1 MKDIL
6 TILETAQRR
15 YDGYELS
22 FSDQTQ
28 TVLAILRA
36 KDVLARTRK
45 AKSNRWHLLLAA
57 ALVVAY
63 EDEHDLFVST
73 RSGQNLYRAGV
84 TTRLT
89 QWLDSC
95 AENDLLLTKSP
106 TNKADGRL
114 SLGEILTYYLAQPA
128 TV

>member
-6 TILETAQRR
+6 AILETAQKR

-22 FSDQTQ
+22 FRDQTQ

-45 AKSNRWHLLLAA
+45 AQSNKWHTLLAA

-73 RSGQNLYRAGV
+73 RRSENLYRAGV

-95 AENDLLLTKSP
+95 VENDLLVSQSP
-106 TNKADGRL
+106 TKKADGRL
-114 SLGEILTYYLAQPA
+114 ALGEILTYYLSRPA
-128 TV
+128 TS

>member
-6 TILETAQRR
+6 TILETAQKR

-22 FSDQTQ
+22 FRDQTQ
-28 TVLAILRA
+28 TVLSILRA

-45 AKSNRWHLLLAA
+45 AQSNKWHTLLAA

-73 RSGQNLYRAGV
+73 RRSENLYRAGV

-95 AENDLLLTKSP
+95 VENDLLVSQSP
-106 TNKADGRL
+106 TKKADGRL
-114 SLGEILTYYLAQPA
+114 ALGEILTYYLAQPA
-128 TV
+128 AA

>member
-1 MKDIL
+1 MKDII
-6 TILETAQRR
+6 TILETAQKR

-22 FSDQTQ
+22 FRDQTQ
-28 TVLAILRA
+28 TVLSILRA
-36 KDVLARTRK
+36 KEVLARTRK
-45 AKSNRWHLLLAA
+45 AQSNKWHTLLAA

-73 RSGQNLYRAGV
+73 RRAQNLYRAGV

-95 AENDLLLTKSP
+95 VENDLLVTSSP

-114 SLGEILTYYLAQPA
+114 ALGEILTYYLARPA
-128 TV
+128 RS

>member
-22 FSDQTQ
+22 FRDQTQ
-28 TVLAILRA
+28 TVLSILRA

-45 AKSNRWHLLLAA
+45 AKSNRWHTLLAA

-63 EDEHDLFVST
+63 EDEHDLYVST
-73 RSGQNLYRAGV
+73 CRAQNLYRAGV

-89 QWLDSC
+89 QWLDAC
-95 AENDLLLTKSP
+95 VQNDLLITKLP

-128 TV
+128 AA

>member
-6 TILETAQRR
+6 STLETAQRR

-22 FSDQTQ
+22 FRDQTQ
-28 TVLAILRA
+28 TVLTILRA
-36 KDVLARTRK
+36 KGVLARTRK
-45 AKSNRWHLLLAA
+45 AQSNRWQTLLAA

-63 EDEHDLFVST
+63 DDKHDLYVST
-73 RSGQNLYRAGV
+73 RRAQNLYRAGV

-95 AENDLLLTKSP
+95 VENDLLVTQSP
-106 TNKADGRL
+106 TSKAEGRL
-114 SLGEILTYYLAQPA
+114 ALGAILTYYLAQTA
-128 TV
+128 AA

>member
-6 TILETAQRR
+6 SILETAQKR

-22 FSDQTQ
+22 FRDQTQ

-45 AKSNRWHLLLAA
+45 AQSNRWQTLLAA

-63 EDEHDLFVST
+63 DDKHDLYVST
-73 RSGQNLYRAGV
+73 RRAQNLYRAGV

-95 AENDLLLTKSP
+95 VENDLLVTQSP
-106 TNKADGRL
+106 TSKAEGRL
-114 SLGEILTYYLAQPA
+114 ALGAILTYYLAQTA
-128 TV
+128 AA

>member
-6 TILETAQRR
+6 TILETAQKR

-22 FSDQTQ
+22 FRDQTQ
-28 TVLAILRA
+28 TVLSILRA

-45 AKSNRWHLLLAA
+45 AQSNRWHTLLAA

-63 EDEHDLFVST
+63 EDKHDLYVST
-73 RSGQNLYRAGV
+73 RRAQNLYRAGV

-95 AENDLLLTKSP
+95 VENDLLVTQSP
-106 TNKADGRL
+106 TKKADGRL
-114 SLGEILTYYLAQPA
+114 ALGEILTYYLSRPV
-128 TV
+128 TS

>member
-6 TILETAQRR
+6 TILETAQKR

-22 FSDQTQ
+22 FKDQTQ
-28 TVLAILRA
+28 TVLSILRA

-45 AKSNRWHLLLAA
+45 AQSNKWHTLLAA

-73 RSGQNLYRAGV
+73 RRSENLYRAGV

-95 AENDLLLTKSP
+95 VENDLLVSQSP
-106 TNKADGRL
+106 TKKADGRL
-114 SLGEILTYYLAQPA
+114 ALGEILTYYLPQPIKS
-128 TV
+128 

>member
-1 MKDIL
+1 MKDII
-6 TILETAQRR
+6 TILETAQKR

-22 FSDQTQ
+22 FRDQTQ
-28 TVLAILRA
+28 TVLSILRA

-45 AKSNRWHLLLAA
+45 AQSNRWHTLLAA

-63 EDEHDLFVST
+63 EDKHDLFVST
-73 RSGQNLYRAGV
+73 RRAQNLYRAGV

-95 AENDLLLTKSP
+95 VENDLLVSQSP
-106 TNKADGRL
+106 TKKADGRL
-114 SLGEILTYYLAQPA
+114 ALGEILTYYLSRPV
-128 TV
+128 TS

>member
-1 MKDIL
+1 MKDII
-6 TILETAQRR
+6 TILETAQKR

-22 FSDQTQ
+22 FRDQTQ
-28 TVLAILRA
+28 TVLSILRA

-45 AKSNRWHLLLAA
+45 ANSNKWHTLLAA

-63 EDEHDLFVST
+63 EDEHDLYIST
-73 RSGQNLYRAGV
+73 RRAQNLYRAGV

-95 AENDLLLTKSP
+95 VENDLLVSKSP
-106 TNKADGRL
+106 TKKADGRL
-114 SLGEILTYYLAQPA
+114 ALGEILTYYLSQP
-128 TV
+128 VKG

>member
-6 TILETAQRR
+6 AILETAQKR

-22 FSDQTQ
+22 FRDQTQ
-28 TVLAILRA
+28 TVLSILRA

-45 AKSNRWHLLLAA
+45 ANSNKWHTLLAA

-63 EDEHDLFVST
+63 EDEHDLYVST
-73 RSGQNLYRAGV
+73 RRAENLYRAGV

-95 AENDLLLTKSP
+95 VQNDLLITRSP

-114 SLGEILTYYLAQPA
+114 ALGEILTYYLSQP
-128 TV
+128 VKG

>member
-6 TILETAQRR
+6 TILETAQKR

-22 FSDQTQ
+22 FRDQTQ

-45 AKSNRWHLLLAA
+45 AQSNRWHTLLAA

-73 RSGQNLYRAGV
+73 RRAQNLYRAGV

-95 AENDLLLTKSP
+95 VENDLVLTKSP
-106 TNKADGRL
+106 TNKAEGRL
-114 SLGEILTYYLAQPA
+114 ALGGILTYYLSQSTTA
-128 TV
+128 

>member
-1 MKDIL
+1 MKDII
-6 TILETAQRR
+6 TILETAQKR

-22 FSDQTQ
+22 FRDQTQ
-28 TVLAILRA
+28 TVLSILRA

-45 AKSNRWHLLLAA
+45 TQSNKWHTILAA

-63 EDEHDLFVST
+63 EDEHDLYVST
-73 RSGQNLYRAGV
+73 RRAQNLYRAGV

-95 AENDLLLTKSP
+95 VENGLLITKSP
-106 TNKADGRL
+106 TKKADGRL
-114 SLGEILTYYLAQPA
+114 ALGEILTYYLAQPA
-128 TV
+128 AA

>member
-6 TILETAQRR
+6 AILETAQKR

-22 FSDQTQ
+22 FRDQTQ
-28 TVLAILRA
+28 TVLSILRA

-45 AKSNRWHLLLAA
+45 AKSNKWHTLLAA

-63 EDEHDLFVST
+63 EDEHDLYVST
-73 RSGQNLYRAGV
+73 RRAENLYRAGV

-89 QWLDSC
+89 QWLDYC
-95 AENDLLLTKSP
+95 VENDLLVTNSP

-114 SLGEILTYYLAQPA
+114 ALGEILTYYLARPA
-128 TV
+128 TS

>member
-6 TILETAQRR
+6 AILETAQRR

-22 FSDQTQ
+22 FRDQTQ

-36 KDVLARTRK
+36 KDVLARTRR
-45 AKSNRWHLLLAA
+45 AKSDRWHTLLAA

-63 EDEHDLFVST
+63 EDEHDLYVST
-73 RSGQNLYRAGV
+73 RRAQNLYRAGV

-95 AENDLLLTKSP
+95 VENDLLITQSP
-106 TNKADGRL
+106 TSKADGRL
-114 SLGEILTYYLAQPA
+114 ALGEILTYYLSQSSTA
-128 TV
+128 

>member
-1 MKDIL
+1 MKDII
-6 TILETAQRR
+6 TILETAQKR

-22 FSDQTQ
+22 FRDQTQ
-28 TVLAILRA
+28 TVLSILRA

-45 AKSNRWHLLLAA
+45 ANSNKWHTLLAA

-63 EDEHDLFVST
+63 EDEHDLYIST
-73 RSGQNLYRAGV
+73 RRAQNLYRAGV

-95 AENDLLLTKSP
+95 VENDLLVTQSP
-106 TNKADGRL
+106 TKKADGRL
-114 SLGEILTYYLAQPA
+114 ALGEILTYYLSRPV
-128 TV
+128 TS

>member
-6 TILETAQRR
+6 TILETAQKR

-22 FSDQTQ
+22 FRDQTQ

-45 AKSNRWHLLLAA
+45 AQSNRWHTLLAA

-73 RSGQNLYRAGV
+73 RRAQNLYRAGV

-95 AENDLLLTKSP
+95 VENDLLITQSP
-106 TNKADGRL
+106 TSKADGRL
-114 SLGEILTYYLAQPA
+114 ALGEILTYYLSQSSTA
-128 TV
+128 